1 MATNSKSNKA
11 KNAKPAAVA
20 AAKPATKP
28 ATKSAQAPGSKRPTD
43 EEIGLRAYEIYVSE
57 GCQPGN
63 DLENWLRAEAEL
75 SGKGGN

>member
-11 KNAKPAAVA
+11 KSAKPVVA
-20 AAKPATKP
+20 AAKPAIKP
-28 ATKSAQAPGSKRPTD
+28 AAKPIQASASRRPTD
-43 EEIGLRAYEIYVSE
+43 EEIGLRAFEIYVSE

-63 DLENWLRAEAEL
+63 DLEHWLRAEAEL